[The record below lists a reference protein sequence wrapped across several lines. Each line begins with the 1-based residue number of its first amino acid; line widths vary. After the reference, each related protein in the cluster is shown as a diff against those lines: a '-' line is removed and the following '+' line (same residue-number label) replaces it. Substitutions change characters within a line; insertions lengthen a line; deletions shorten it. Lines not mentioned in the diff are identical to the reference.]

1 VTGNTDIDGRGQLA
15 LLDLRKQA
23 IVKLIQFSQNEFIG
37 PVVFSP
43 DGSLAYVVSNQR
55 NPGQVQ
61 VKVFDL
67 VSKQIANTF
76 SAGDGI
82 GKAIAITPD
91 GSELEVGNYAN
102 ATVVAMDVHS
112 DAVSGTSAVLGA
124 VFSITVS
131 ADGQ

>member
-61 VKVFDL
+61 VKVL
-67 VSKQIANTF
+67 IW
-76 SAGDGI
+76 
-82 GKAIAITPD
+82 
-91 GSELEVGNYAN
+91 
-102 ATVVAMDVHS
+102 
-112 DAVSGTSAVLGA
+112 
-124 VFSITVS
+124 
-131 ADGQ
+131 